1 MSESEMADRID
12 VITDLLMGAAYADG
26 SLEGR
31 EEATVRRL
39 LGELLDGAA
48 LPPETDAR
56 IKGFTP
62 KGFDLEETAAHFR
75 DDPPERKR
83 KLLELVVAVR
93 DADEVFD
100 SDEDDYMTALAR
112 ALGMKREEYADLALE
127 IEELRNSLDEV
138 RRSMPPV
145 LLTSRKSQG

>member
-1 MSESEMADRID
+1 MGEMADRID
-12 VITDLLMGAAYADG
+12 GITDLLMGAAYADG

-48 LPPETDAR
+48 LPAETDAR
-56 IKGFTP
+56 IA
-62 KGFDLEETAAHFR
+62 GFDRKAFDLDAAAAHFR
-75 DDPPERKR
+75 ADSPERKR

-93 DADEVFD
+93 DADDVFD
-100 SDEDDYMTALAR
+100 TDEDDYMISLAR
-112 ALGMKREEYADLALE
+112 ALDMQPEEYADLALD
-127 IEELRNSLDEV
+127 IQELRTSLSDV

-145 LLTSRKSQG
+145 LLTARKNRE

>member
-1 MSESEMADRID
+1 MSEMADRID

-48 LPPETDAR
+48 LPAETDAR
-56 IKGFTP
+56 IA
-62 KGFDLEETAAHFR
+62 GFDRKAFDLDAAAAHFR
-75 DDPPERKR
+75 ADSPERKR

-93 DADEVFD
+93 DADDVFD
-100 SDEDDYMTALAR
+100 TDEDDYMTSLAR
-112 ALGMKREEYADLALE
+112 ALDMQPEEYADLALE
-127 IEELRNSLDEV
+127 IQELRTSLNDV

-145 LLTSRKSQG
+145 LLTARKSRE

>member
-12 VITDLLMGAAYADG
+12 VITDLLMGAAYSDG

-39 LGELLDGAA
+39 LGELLDGA
-48 LPPETDAR
+48 LPAATDAR
-56 IKGFTP
+56 ITAFTP
-62 KGFDLEETAAHFR
+62 EGFDLEETAAPFR
-75 DDPPERKR
+75 DDSPERKR

-100 SDEDDYMTALAR
+100 TDEDDYMTALAR
-112 ALGMKREEYADLALE
+112 ALGMKPEEYADLALQ

-145 LLTSRKSQG
+145 LLTARKS

>member
-12 VITDLLMGAAYADG
+12 VITDLLMGAAYSDG

-48 LPPETDAR
+48 LPAATDAR
-56 IKGFTP
+56 IAAFSTE
-62 KGFDLEETAAHFR
+62 GFDLEETAAPFR
-75 DDPPERKR
+75 DDSPERKR

-100 SDEDDYMTALAR
+100 TDEDDYMTALAR
-112 ALGMKREEYADLALE
+112 ALGMKPEEYADLALQ
-127 IEELRNSLDEV
+127 IEELRSSLDEV

-145 LLTSRKSQG
+145 LLTARKS

>member
-1 MSESEMADRID
+1 MGEMAARNDGL
-12 VITDLLMGAAYADG
+12 TDLLMGAAYAAG

-48 LPPETDAR
+48 LPAETDAR
-56 IKGFTP
+56 IA
-62 KGFDLEETAAHFR
+62 GFDRKAFDLDAAAAHFR
-75 DDPPERKR
+75 ADSPERKR

-93 DADEVFD
+93 DADDVFD
-100 SDEDDYMTALAR
+100 TDEDDYMISLAR
-112 ALGMKREEYADLALE
+112 ALDMQPEEYADLALD
-127 IEELRNSLDEV
+127 IQELRTSLSDV

-145 LLTSRKSQG
+145 LLTARKNRE

>member
-12 VITDLLMGAAYADG
+12 VITDLLMGAAYSDG

-39 LGELLDGAA
+39 LGELLDGA
-48 LPPETDAR
+48 LPAATDAR
-56 IKGFTP
+56 ITAFSP
-62 KGFDLEETAAHFR
+62 EGFDLEETAAHFR
-75 DDPPERKR
+75 DDSPERKR

-93 DADEVFD
+93 DADDVFD
-100 SDEDDYMTALAR
+100 TDEDDYMTALAR
-112 ALGMKREEYADLALE
+112 ALGMKPEEYADLALQ
-127 IEELRNSLDEV
+127 IEELRSSLDEV

-145 LLTSRKSQG
+145 LLTARKN

>member
-1 MSESEMADRID
+1 MSDMADRID

-39 LGELLDGAA
+39 LGELLNGAA

-56 IKGFTP
+56 VASFDREA
-62 KGFDLEETAAHFR
+62 FDLTTAAAHFMG
-75 DDPPERKR
+75 DSPERKR

-93 DADEVFD
+93 DADDVFD
-100 SDEDDYMTALAR
+100 TDEDDYMTALAR
-112 ALGMKREEYADLALE
+112 ALGMDPSEYADLALQ
-127 IEELRNSLDEV
+127 IEELRSSLTDV
-138 RRSMPPV
+138 RRSIPPV
-145 LLTSRKSQG
+145 LLTARKNRE

>member
-1 MSESEMADRID
+1 MSEMADRID

-39 LGELLDGAA
+39 LVELLDGAPLSA
-48 LPPETDAR
+48 EADAR
-56 IKGFTP
+56 VKGFDA
-62 KGFDLEETAAHFR
+62 KGFDLAAAAAHFVG
-75 DDPPERKR
+75 DSPERKR

-93 DADEVFD
+93 DADDVFD
-100 SDEDDYMTALAR
+100 NDEDDYMTALAQ

-127 IEELRNSLDEV
+127 IEELRNSLNDV
-138 RRSMPPV
+138 RRSIPPV
-145 LLTSRKSQG
+145 LLTARKGRG

>member
-1 MSESEMADRID
+1 MSEMADRID

-26 SLEGR
+26 TLEGR
-31 EEATVRRL
+31 EEAAVRRL
-39 LGELLDGAA
+39 LGELLDGAT

-56 IKGFTP
+56 IAGFDRR
-62 KGFDLEETAAHFR
+62 GFDLKAAAAHFAA
-75 DDPPERKR
+75 DSAERKR

-93 DADEVFD
+93 DADDVFD
-100 SDEDDYMTALAR
+100 TDEDDYMTALAQ

-127 IEELRNSLDEV
+127 IEELRNSLDDV

-145 LLTSRKSQG
+145 MLTARKNGA

>member
-12 VITDLLMGAAYADG
+12 VITDLLMGAAYSDG

-48 LPPETDAR
+48 LPAATDAR
-56 IKGFTP
+56 IAAFSTE
-62 KGFDLEETAAHFR
+62 GFDLEETAAHFR
-75 DDPPERKR
+75 DDSPERKR

-93 DADEVFD
+93 DADDVFD
-100 SDEDDYMTALAR
+100 TDEDDYMTALAR
-112 ALGMKREEYADLALE
+112 ALGMKPEEYADLALQ
-127 IEELRNSLDEV
+127 IEELRSSLDEV

-145 LLTSRKSQG
+145 LLTARKN